1 MVGDLR
7 PVSLPLS
14 LSSPVVLW
22 LRTGEQKIQG
32 VGFVRI
38 SILLAPQVRAF
49 GGMVTEREEA
59 SEGVVRRHVRDCPLK
74 SVADAEI
81 KWSLAKLKK

>member
-7 PVSLPLS
+7 PVSLPPYLSRS

-49 GGMVTEREEA
+49 GGMVIR
-59 SEGVVRRHVRDCPLK
+59 
-74 SVADAEI
+74 
-81 KWSLAKLKK
+81 